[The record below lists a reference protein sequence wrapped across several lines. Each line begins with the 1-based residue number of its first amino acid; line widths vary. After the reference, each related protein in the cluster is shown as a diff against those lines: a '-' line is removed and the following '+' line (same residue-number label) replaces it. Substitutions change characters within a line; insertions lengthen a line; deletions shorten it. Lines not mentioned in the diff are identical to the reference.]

1 MNKVLQNEEKGTNRF
16 ERQELEF
23 KTDWIRSKGRKRSQG
38 SPPSSCHSQLD
49 PLELEIISN
58 SNDYLIKWPH
68 TPNSLT
74 Q

>member
-1 MNKVLQNEEKGTNRF
+1 MNKVLQSEEKGTNRL

-23 KTDWIRSKGRKRSQG
+23 KTDWISSKGKKRSLG
-38 SPPSSCHSQLD
+38 SPPSPCHSQLD

-58 SNDYLIKWPH
+58 SNDHLIKWPH